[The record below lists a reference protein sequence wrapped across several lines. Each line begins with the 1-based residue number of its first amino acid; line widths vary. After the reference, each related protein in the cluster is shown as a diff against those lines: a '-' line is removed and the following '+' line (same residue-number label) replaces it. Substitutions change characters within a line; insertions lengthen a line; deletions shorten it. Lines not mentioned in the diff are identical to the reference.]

1 MPWLRYV
8 FIGFVDY
15 YIITAAIKHI
25 NCHAGLDPASR
36 SIPDSRCHEN
46 HGFDIYC
53 CRSNNR
59 SYVDFIHCMTHAIL
73 IHCDRSTADS
83 CIL

>member
-36 SIPDSRCHEN
+36 PIPDFRCHEN
-46 HGFDIYC
+46 HGF
-53 CRSNNR
+53 
-59 SYVDFIHCMTHAIL
+59 
-73 IHCDRSTADS
+73 
-83 CIL
+83 